1 MAIQKCI
8 RIMVTA
14 VADGES
20 TQFSCDLV
28 NDPYWVGS
36 STTSGAGGD
45 VMNWLA
51 DPDRGPTD
59 VRMVSGAEG
68 ANMAGSGSSVVIID
82 VLSRD
87 AGWVYEV
94 ILDVIFP

>member
-8 RIMVTA
+8 RILVTA

-20 TQFSCDLV
+20 EQFSCDLI
-28 NDPYWVGS
+28 NDPYWLGGS
-36 STTSGAGGD
+36 TSSGAGGD
-45 VMNWLA
+45 VVNWLT

-59 VRMVSGAEG
+59 VRMVSGASG

-82 VLSRD
+82 VPVAN
-87 AGWVYEV
+87 AGTVYEV
-94 ILDVIFP
+94 VLDVIFP